1 MGISLNTN
9 KHVKIQVNKQVDAA
23 GNPTHHTTIK
33 HNLPSE
39 FKVKLSKMAHTLKE
53 TFSHVDWTPHS
64 ELNDLDGSL
73 VGSAL
78 MAPSDKGRI
87 SAGRQI
93 AEGADVLALKEEVA
107 VLTDKVG
114 RLESALQRTTCSMIM
129 AARTGMCTP
138 PRVTAEEEQEDEK
151 LRLAASKSTQSAAVL
166 RPAGYTRQHKR
177 WIETKQTKYADAC

>member
-33 HNLPSE
+33 HSLPSE

-138 PRVTAEEEQEDEK
+138 PRVMAEEEQEDEK

-177 WIETKQTKYADAC
+177 WIQTKQTKYADAC